1 MESADGV
8 ITVVQEGRFKLV
20 TERGRVM
27 HFVLAHNA
35 AIEPEDLPALAQAQ
49 TRVRVEYTRPDHL
62 TAALAHALSTLEY
75 APPREAIG

>member
-20 TERGRVM
+20 TDTGRVM
-27 HFVLAHNA
+27 HFVLAYNA

-49 TRVRVEYTRPDHL
+49 IRVRVDYTRSDHL
-62 TAALAHALSTLEY
+62 IAALAHALSTLEY
-75 APPREAIG
+75 APPRETIG